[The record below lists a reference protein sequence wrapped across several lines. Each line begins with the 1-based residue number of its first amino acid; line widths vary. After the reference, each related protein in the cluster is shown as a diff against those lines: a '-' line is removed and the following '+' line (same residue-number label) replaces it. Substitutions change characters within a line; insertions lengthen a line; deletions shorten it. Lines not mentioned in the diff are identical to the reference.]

1 MKTTLYLCVASLLMA
16 QTPPAQN
23 PAPAQEQADAVIH
36 ESFKF
41 VLAPVTVTDR
51 NRDFVPGLTPYDFRL
66 YDNGK
71 LQKITEDVAN
81 HPLSVVLV
89 IQANADVEKIL
100 PSIQRTASVFESLVV
115 GEEGEMAVIGFDHRS
130 QVLTDFTNDT
140 AAIDIAFKK
149 LRPGSYTA
157 ALNDATMKGINM
169 LRARPIA
176 RKRVLI
182 QIAENRDK
190 GSEIK
195 PREVLTEADFQNVS
209 MYSINISQLL
219 AALTSKAQPNRPNT
233 LPPGAEY
240 MPGGQLNT
248 ATTESQMNM
257 GNWVPALKDIFDAA
271 KGVFLPD
278 PLDIYTKYTGGH
290 ECGFKGDKAL
300 NNCIQQIGD
309 ELHSQYMLTYLP
321 SNPEEGGFHHIVVE
335 VAKAGL
341 TVRTRDGYWVAAR
354 PK

>member
-1 MKTTLYLCVASLLMA
+1 MKPTLFLCVASLLIG
-16 QTPPAQN
+16 QTPPAQTPTTQD
-23 PAPAQEQADAVIH
+23 PADQVIH

-41 VLAPVTVTDR
+41 VLAPVTVVDR

-71 LQKITEDVAN
+71 LQKITEDIAN

-115 GEEGEMAVIGFDHRS
+115 GDDGEMAVIGFDHRT
-130 QVLTDFTNDT
+130 QVLTDFTNDA

-169 LRARPIA
+169 LRTRPTS

-195 PREVLTEADFQNVS
+195 PREVLTEADFQSVS
-209 MYSINISQLL
+209 MYSVNISQLL
-219 AALTSKAQPNRPNT
+219 AALTAKAQPNRPST
-233 LPPGAEY
+233 LPPGAEHL
-240 MPGGQLNT
+240 PGGQINT
-248 ATTESQMNM
+248 ATTDSQMNM

-271 KGVFLPD
+271 KGVFMPD

-321 SNPEEGGFHHIVVE
+321 NNQEEGGFHHIVVA
-335 VAKAGL
+335 VAKPGL

>member
-1 MKTTLYLCVASLLMA
+1 MKPTLFLCVVGLLAA
-16 QTPPAQN
+16 QDPPKD
-23 PAPAQEQADAVIH
+23 PAKEAPTKSDIIV
-36 ESFKF
+36 SFKF
-41 VLAPVTVTDR
+41 VLAPVTVVDR
-51 NRDFVPGLTPYDFRL
+51 NHDFVPGLTPYDFRL

-71 LQKITEDVAN
+71 LQKITEDIAN

-100 PSIQRTASVFESLVV
+100 PSIQRTASLFESLVI
-115 GEEGEMAVIGFDHRS
+115 GEEGEVAVIGFDHRT
-130 QVLTDFTNDT
+130 QVLTDFTNDA

-169 LRARPIA
+169 LRTRPQA

-209 MYSINISQLL
+209 MYSVNISQLL
-219 AALTSKAQPNRPNT
+219 AALTSKAQPNRPST

-240 MPGGQLNT
+240 LPGGQINT
-248 ATTESQMNM
+248 ASTESQMNM

-290 ECGFKGDKAL
+290 ECGFKGDKGL
-300 NNCIQQIGD
+300 QTCIQKIGD

-321 SNPEEGGFHHIVVE
+321 NNQEEGGFHHIVVE
-335 VAKAGL
+335 VVKPGL
-341 TVRTRDGYWVAAR
+341 SVRTRDGYWVAAR

>member
-1 MKTTLYLCVASLLMA
+1 MKPTLFLCVAGLLFA
-16 QTPPAQN
+16 QDPPKD
-23 PAPAQEQADAVIH
+23 PAKDVPPKSDIIV
-36 ESFKF
+36 SFKF
-41 VLAPVTVTDR
+41 VLAPVTVLDR

-71 LQKITEDVAN
+71 LQKITEDIAN
-81 HPLSVVLV
+81 HPLSVVVV

-100 PSIQRTASVFESLVV
+100 PSIQRTASIFESLVI
-115 GEEGEMAVIGFDHRS
+115 GDDGEMAVIGFDHRA

-140 AAIDIAFKK
+140 AAIDMAFKK
-149 LRPGSYTA
+149 LKPGSYTA

-169 LRARPIA
+169 LRTRPQS

-195 PREVLTEADFQNVS
+195 VREVLTEADFQNVS
-209 MYSINISQLL
+209 MYSVNISQLI
-219 AALTSKAQPNRPNT
+219 AALTAKAQPNRPST
-233 LPPGAEY
+233 LPPGAEHL
-240 MPGGQLNT
+240 PGGQINT
-248 ATTESQMNM
+248 SATESQMNM

-278 PLDIYTKYTGGH
+278 PLDVYTKYTGGH
-290 ECGFKGDKAL
+290 ECGFKGDKGL
-300 NNCIQQIGD
+300 QNCIQQIGD

-335 VAKAGL
+335 VAKPGL
-341 TVRTRDGYWVAAR
+341 TVRTRDGYWIAAK